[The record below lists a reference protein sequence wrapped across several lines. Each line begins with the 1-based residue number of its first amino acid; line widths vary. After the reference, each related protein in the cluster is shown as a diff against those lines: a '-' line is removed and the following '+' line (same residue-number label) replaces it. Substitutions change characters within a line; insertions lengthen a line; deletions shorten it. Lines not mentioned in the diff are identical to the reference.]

1 MSMKLD
7 ENSFNLKEEAEI
19 KGGGVFTNG
28 LPKGFSEAKSQ
39 EVEAINK
46 QFIAT
51 GTQINDKAQ
60 LIKISKKSWSQKI
73 PQFTKF
79 DQLFG
84 EEKTGKSLHFL
95 KASFFKTDDNTI
107 YTYSEHRTP
116 MELVED
122 FSEYYGIELN
132 KQRNTYLK
140 NIEKYSEG
148 MTATNNFMKLINIL
162 YAFCKQTDK
171 QTDKQ
176 TENNDFSTTTIAYS
190 KITREY
196 IFNMHTKI
204 RNKLN
209 DDDKEIF
216 LLLNNDDNLLE
227 VLGAWNGTDALENY
241 DISKILL
248 DNNKINPYEIFKLI
262 KEMQELLDNNIIK
275 KIFTDFDKK
284 DNIIK
289 SMLQK
294 AIQNSFYT
302 EKNLKDTNYRDF
314 FKKIE
319 ITIMGEK
326 DYITLYEYISEKFKA
341 SVDRLEPDKK
351 ISAEKDILD
360 LLIKKIDKLK
370 DNINQLNK
378 NITSDHE
385 STDFKD
391 IIANAEKTINEIIYN
406 EADEKIKE
414 LYNRSYYI
422 DINNYQNTNEKIVKL
437 YNELKE
443 NIKKGSDDKVKKFET
458 DINYLETLINGNK
471 DKFFKLDS
479 IYHKEVDI
487 INKANEKIKGVGNN
501 EGIFKLFSKPS
512 KQVYEGLLTG
522 VPQNQS
528 YILTSEIPD
537 YIALLKSNITI
548 EETKEEDARK
558 KKAQVK
564 QQQQKEQEWKAQDF
578 KAMWQ
583 QSGGLGTGSTRASGG
598 GNNTKELRKKL
609 NTMSIKQ
616 LKILSDKNHIK
627 YGNKNTIKSLI
638 NNYMKHI

>member
-7 ENSFNLKEEAEI
+7 ENSFNLKEEEI
-19 KGGGVFTNG
+19 KGGGLPKWIDNG
-28 LPKGFSEAKSQ
+28 LPKGFSKAKPH
-39 EVEAINK
+39 EVKAINTK
-46 QFIAT
+46 IPPDAK
-51 GTQINDKAQ
+51 INEDTP
-60 LIKISKKSWSQKI
+60 LIKISKKSSSFMGKDIQE
-73 PQFTKF
+73 FDKF
-79 DQLFG
+79 DKLFG
-84 EEKTGKSLHFL
+84 NEKTGKSLQFL
-95 KASFFKTDDNTI
+95 KASFLKTDDNTI

-122 FSEYYGIELN
+122 FSEYYTIEFN
-132 KQRNTYLK
+132 NRGNTDLK
-140 NIEKYSEG
+140 DFNDDMK
-148 MTATNNFMKLINIL
+148 ATNNLMKLINIL
-162 YAFCKQTDK
+162 FVFCKNTGDK
-171 QTDKQ
+171 
-176 TENNDFSTTTIAYS
+176 FSITAIAYS
-190 KITREY
+190 KIIHKCIIDKHLEV
-196 IFNMHTKI
+196 ND
-204 RNKLN
+204 KLN
-209 DDDKEIF
+209 QEDKNKKKL
-216 LLLNNDDNLLE
+216 LLLNDGLNPLDDTEELKS
-227 VLGAWNGTDALENY
+227 Y
-241 DISKILL
+241 DISTILL
-248 DNNKINPYEIFKLI
+248 DNNKINPYEIFKSI
-262 KEMQELLDNNIIK
+262 KEIDELLYAIIE
-275 KIFTDFDKK
+275 KIFTGFDETDDDETNK
-284 DNIIK
+284 IK
-289 SMLQK
+289 SKLEK
-294 AIQNSFYT
+294 AIKACFSDIDD
-302 EKNLKDTNYRDF
+302 LKDEDISFINM
-314 FKKIE
+314 K
-319 ITIMGEK
+319 GN
-326 DYITLYEYISEKFKA
+326 DYIKLYKNISEKFKA
-341 SVDRLEPDKK
+341 SLDTLELDKK
-351 ISAEKDILD
+351 ISAEKAILE
-360 LLIKKIDKLK
+360 LLITKIDKLR

-479 IYHKEVDI
+479 IYHKEVEI

-537 YIALLKSNITI
+537 YIALLKSYITI

-558 KKAQVK
+558 KKEREDQGTSNQA
-564 QQQQKEQEWKAQDF
+564 
-578 KAMWQ
+578 
-583 QSGGLGTGSTRASGG
+583 GGI